1 MTVAVQA
8 QQQGAA
14 NQLADS
20 VGAPEASNQNRD
32 FLLWKEHAVYAL
44 AKEL

>member
-20 VGAPEASNQNRD
+20 VGALEASNQNRG
-32 FLLWKEHAVYAL
+32 FLPWKEHAVYAL

>member
-1 MTVAVQA
+1 V
-8 QQQGAA
+8 QQQEAA
-14 NQLADS
+14 NKLAGS
-20 VGAPEASNQNRD
+20 VGALEASNQNRD